1 MQVLKGAPWHTEF
14 YAKAIETVSSTA
26 GEKLFNFAREHG
38 IDYSGWQAWFE
49 QNHPALYKKYEAAI
63 DKVNKLWGK
72 MLPADMEE
80 FKAAVKVE
88 VDATQ
93 WAIDRYIEHLDR
105 TLQGELTV

>member
-26 GEKLFNFAREHG
+26 GEKLFNFAQEKG

-88 VDATQ
+88 IDATQ
-93 WAIDRYIEHLDR
+93 WAIDRYIEHLAR